1 MEVIYLIFITMFNL
15 KQPPK
20 KERADQTTKML
31 ENLDKQGIKMHVY
44 WTLGRYDGVA
54 INEAPTEKD
63 AMKAI
68 LSFQNTKDSIKISE
82 ITLHVPGQTFVATEH
97 SDEFEKSVNASV
109 EKLSR
114 QLKKLKTKRTAV
126 RQR

>member
-68 LSFQNTKDSIKISE
+68 LTFQN
-82 ITLHVPGQTFVATEH
+82 LVATETMWLFLGKKRLD
-97 SDEFEKSVNASV
+97 SCKSEVEQSSLFLFVN
-109 EKLSR
+109 
-114 QLKKLKTKRTAV
+114 
-126 RQR
+126 